1 MTYSRNES
9 AALMALSP
17 VRPVRYPARVPKV
30 KFSRAEDARLMA
42 LSPVRFAPQDTL
54 SGGCGCGCGGACSG
68 GLSGPLTS
76 YFCSES
82 EAVKN
87 VAAEIN
93 RAALISSVAS
103 GALGGMLGAIF
114 RRPLIGILGGAA
126 MGLVAY
132 HTQKA
137 TV

>member
-1 MTYSRNES
+1 MSYSKKETTF
-9 AALMALSP
+9 LMALSP
-17 VRPVRYPARVPKV
+17 VKAVEYPARVPPTP
-30 KFSRAEDARLMA
+30 FSKKENARLNA
-42 LSPVRFAPQDTL
+42 LSPVRFARQTTL
-54 SGGCGCGCGGACSG
+54 SGNCGCGCDEKCQE

-87 VAAEIN
+87 AAEEINKGAMISAVAA
-93 RAALISSVAS
+93 
-103 GALGGMLGAIF
+103 GALGGLLGSIF

-126 MGLVAY
+126 MGFVSY